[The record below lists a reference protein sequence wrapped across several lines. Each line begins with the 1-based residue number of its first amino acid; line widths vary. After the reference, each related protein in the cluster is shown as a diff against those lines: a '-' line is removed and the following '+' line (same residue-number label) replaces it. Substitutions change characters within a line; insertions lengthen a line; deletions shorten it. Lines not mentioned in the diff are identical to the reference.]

1 MNKPRGRPFAPG
13 NTLGRGR
20 PPGSRNKA
28 KAPGQ
33 DLLDQYAESVTRKCI
48 SMALQGDAR
57 ALRICMERI
66 SPARQDACIQL
77 SLAPIRTAQD
87 VAKAAE
93 KVTQAIRRGK
103 ITPLEGGKMMSILES
118 RSRIMENVQ
127 LESRLTKLEENL
139 AASNKLPRAA

>member
-1 MNKPRGRPFAPG
+1 MNKPRGKPFAPG

-33 DLLDQYAESVTRKCI
+33 DLLDQYSEPVTRKCI

-87 VAKAAE
+87 VEKAAE